1 MIFRALAE
9 RLAAASGY
17 RRWRAHASALAVA
30 GALAGVLGAGP
41 AAAATLTQVEYGN
54 PGTTTFL
61 LSGPLTGGE
70 QGKLQAEVAKLPPTR
85 RIAIILNSPGGL
97 LAEGLRLG
105 RFFHD
110 AKIATYVFA
119 GGIGCHSACSLAFL
133 GGRDSATGKPLR
145 VMMSG
150 ARLGFHQFSA
160 RFDPARNYTQ
170 KDMSAA
176 VEDAHRVMD
185 SIIGYLRAIDE
196 DLSFLTLML
205 KAPHKSIALLSDDA
219 ATQRG
224 IKVLRGSAQS
234 LIDTDSTRN
243 DRLASQ

>member
-1 MIFRALAE
+1 MIFRVLAE
-9 RLAAASGY
+9 RLLAASGY
-17 RRWRAHASALAVA
+17 RRRWASISALAVA
-30 GALAGVLGAGP
+30 WAVAGTFGASP
-41 AAAATLTQVEYGN
+41 AAAANLTQIEYGN
-54 PGTTTFL
+54 PGTSTFL

-70 QGKLQAEVAKLPPTR
+70 QAKLQVEVAKLPPTR
-85 RIAIILNSPGGL
+85 RIAIVLNSPGGL
-97 LAEGLRLG
+97 LVEGLRLG

-145 VMMSG
+145 VMMAG

-170 KDMSAA
+170 KDMNAA

-205 KAPHKSIALLSDDA
+205 KAPHESIALLSEDA

-224 IKVLRGSAQS
+224 IQVLRGSAQS
-234 LIDTDSTRN
+234 LIDPDSTRN
-243 DRLASQ
+243 NRLASQ

>member
-1 MIFRALAE
+1 MIFRALSAC
-9 RLAAASGY
+9 LSAASGY
-17 RRWRAHASALAVA
+17 RRFRAQACVLAVLVTLSGTLTA
-30 GALAGVLGAGP
+30 P
-41 AAAATLTQVEYGN
+41 AFAASLTQVEYGH
-54 PGTTTFL
+54 PSTTTFL
-61 LSGPLTGGE
+61 LNGPLTGGE
-70 QGKLQAEVAKLPPTR
+70 QARLQAEVAKLPPTR

-105 RFFHD
+105 RFFHE

-133 GGRDSATGKPLR
+133 GGRDSTTGKPLR

-160 RFDPARNYTQ
+160 RFDPGRSYTQ

-205 KAPHKSIALLSDDA
+205 KAPHESIALLSDDA
-219 ATQRG
+219 AAQRG
-224 IKVLRGSAQS
+224 IQVLRGSAQS
-234 LIDTDSTRN
+234 LLDPDSARN
-243 DRLASQ
+243 SRLASQ

>member
-1 MIFRALAE
+1 MIFRTLAARLAE
-9 RLAAASGY
+9 TTY
-17 RRWRAHASALAVA
+17 RHRWRALTSALAVA
-30 GALAGVLGAGP
+30 GAIAGSSP
-41 AAAATLTQVEYGN
+41 AIAAILTQVDYGHPN
-54 PGTTTFL
+54 TTTFL
-61 LSGPLTGGE
+61 LSGSLTGGE
-70 QGKLQAEVAKLPPTR
+70 QAKLQVEVARLPPTR

-133 GGRDSATGKPLR
+133 GGRDAATGKPLR

-160 RFDPARNYTQ
+160 RFDPGRSYTQ

-205 KAPHKSIALLSDDA
+205 KAPHESIALLSDDA

-224 IKVLRGSAQS
+224 IQVLRGSAQS
-234 LIDTDSTRN
+234 LIDPDSTRN